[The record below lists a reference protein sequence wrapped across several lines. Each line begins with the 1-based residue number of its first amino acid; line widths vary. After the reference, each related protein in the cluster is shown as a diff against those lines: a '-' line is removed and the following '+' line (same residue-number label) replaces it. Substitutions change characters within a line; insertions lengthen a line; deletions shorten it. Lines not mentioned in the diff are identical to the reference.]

1 MAIDLE
7 KKIWQFRKILTLKS
21 FARLKVESFHLTA
34 KDQVVFLSCSINVI
48 MIKLDDLKFEKAQRP
63 ALQGREKNCSTH
75 NLLILYKLPNFFL
88 LMMLSNWEDYIS
100 FELTN
105 IFHYKN
111 ALSETLLHSNF
122 LLSAN
127 PRLKIGH

>member
-1 MAIDLE
+1 MIVIIIGDGNQSLYNINLE

-63 ALQGREKNCSTH
+63 ALQGRKK
-75 NLLILYKLPNFFL
+75 IAQPIIYLYFEQDAQ
-88 LMMLSNWEDYIS
+88 LS
-100 FELTN
+100 FC
-105 IFHYKN
+105 
-111 ALSETLLHSNF
+111 
-122 LLSAN
+122 
-127 PRLKIGH
+127 